1 MDGSCCCFSDRSKS
15 NCKGSGFDSAN
26 GIGGDGTGGG
36 GGGSI
41 SELEAASRAAAKSMG
56 EDGSFAA

>member
-26 GIGGDGTGGG
+26 GIGAGDGTGGG
-36 GGGSI
+36 DGGSI
-41 SELEAASRAAAKSMG
+41 S
-56 EDGSFAA
+56 